1 MMHMISLDSLTTEFL
16 ILVLFVVVVH
26 ADNLQHVTFLAS
38 LLYGLD
44 LLLEVLNL
52 FLKLFVELFLLF

>member
-16 ILVLFVVVVH
+16 ILLFVVVVH